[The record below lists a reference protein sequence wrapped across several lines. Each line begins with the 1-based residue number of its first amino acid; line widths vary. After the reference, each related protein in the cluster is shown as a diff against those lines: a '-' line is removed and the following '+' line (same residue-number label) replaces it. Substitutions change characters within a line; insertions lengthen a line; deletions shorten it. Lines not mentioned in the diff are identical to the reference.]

1 MRFDPK
7 ISTREERADLSTL
20 SMDELHGIL
29 TAYEMR
35 TKQYNPSR
43 KEATFKAS
51 KKTRK
56 NKKKSKSNCSYN
68 DDSYEDEEITNF
80 IRKSRRDTGK
90 YKGKLPL
97 KCFNCGKIG
106 HFPAKCGNIVGNKIN
121 IKNKCLYSRE
131 DNSSSKEDDDSD
143 SESERVLF
151 MALENQEVDKEEYE
165 E

>member
-7 ISTREERADLSTL
+7 ISTREEREDLSML

-35 TKQYNPSR
+35 TKQHNPSR

-56 NKKKSKSNCSYN
+56 NKKKSKSNCIYN

-80 IRKSRRDTGK
+80 IRKLRRDTGK

-106 HFPAKCGNIVGNKIN
+106 HFPAKCPYAKNI
-121 IKNKCLYSRE
+121 YSDE
-131 DNSSSKEDDDSD
+131 E
-143 SESERVLF
+143 ESP
-151 MALENQEVDKEEYE
+151 KK
-165 E
+165 